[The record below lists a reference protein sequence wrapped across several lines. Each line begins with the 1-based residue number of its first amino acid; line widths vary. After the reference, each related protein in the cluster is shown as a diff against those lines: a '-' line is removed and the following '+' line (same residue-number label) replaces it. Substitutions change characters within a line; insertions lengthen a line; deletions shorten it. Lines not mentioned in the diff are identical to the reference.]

1 MARDD
6 NPKKDREISFVS
18 DIVSAF
24 GERLDESKQAQ
35 LGIKQRALRSVTT
48 TLDFGRAIMF
58 TYTRPKGYLDNTLR
72 YHHRFPVSI
81 VVESDAKYLT
91 GINLFYMPPRIR
103 KLVLD
108 RYLAEINNKTNTNAD
123 SRTMLKYNRL
133 AGTAFGVYVK
143 PAVRKYLKTRAS
155 NVAVQFS
162 PELWRDIFLGKT
174 SEDLSKLWSRTR
186 ESIVYKD
193 YIRKVLRREDT

>member
-1 MARDD
+1 MARND
-6 NPKKDREISFVS
+6 NPKKDREISFVR

-48 TLDFGRAIMF
+48 TFDSGRAIMF

-72 YHHRFPVSI
+72 YHHKFPVSI
-81 VVESDAKYLT
+81 VMESDAKYVT
-91 GINLFYMPPRIR
+91 GINLFYMPPRVR
-103 KLVLD
+103 ELVLE
-108 RYLAEINNKTNTNAD
+108 RYLAEVNNPTNPNAD
-123 SRTMLKYNRL
+123 SRTTLGYNQL

-143 PAVRKYLKTRAS
+143 PAVRKYLKDRAS

-174 SEDLSKLWSRTR
+174 SQDLGRLWSRTAPQ
-186 ESIVYKD
+186 IVYKD

>member
-1 MARDD
+1 MARND
-6 NPKKDREISFVS
+6 NPKKDREISFVR

-48 TLDFGRAIMF
+48 TFDSGRAIMF

-81 VVESDAKYLT
+81 VMESDAKYVT
-91 GINLFYMPPRIR
+91 GINLFYMPPRVR
-103 KLVLD
+103 ELVLE
-108 RYLAEINNKTNTNAD
+108 RYLAEVNNPTNPNAD
-123 SRTMLKYNRL
+123 SRTTLGYNQL

-143 PAVRKYLKTRAS
+143 PAVRKYLKDRAS

-174 SEDLSKLWSRTR
+174 SQDLGRLWSRTAPQ
-186 ESIVYKD
+186 IVYKD